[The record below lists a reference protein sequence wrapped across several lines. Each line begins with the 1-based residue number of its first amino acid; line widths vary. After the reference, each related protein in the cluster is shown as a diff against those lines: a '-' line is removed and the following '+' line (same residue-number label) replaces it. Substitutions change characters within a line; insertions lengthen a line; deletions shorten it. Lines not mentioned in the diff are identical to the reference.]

1 MEVKIIDLGINGEGV
16 AKAQIGDMCDKV
28 CFVNFA
34 LPNEKVDVDIIK
46 DKSKF
51 CVCKVNRIIEPCD
64 DRIEPKCPYFAK
76 CGGCD
81 LQHLN
86 LLGQRKFK
94 RDKVSSSLRKV
105 IPTFDVVADTQYGEE
120 WGYRNK
126 MVFAVREE
134 CGKTKIGMFEGNS
147 HRVVEISRCLL
158 TSDAINDIYS
168 ISREYILK
176 SNYIGYNEKTG
187 RGDIKYIVIRGY
199 GDSYLVTI
207 VATRKL
213 KLDGYYNAL
222 QGRIANI
229 GLSILISNSDDEI
242 LSGKYYHLFG
252 LEKLAIE
259 EFGINYS
266 VDNLG
271 FLQVNNQMKEKMY
284 SRVLEELDNNTNI
297 IDAYSGA
304 GLLSA
309 IVSKKAKSVVG
320 IEINKSASRSATR
333 LTRVNNINNIKF
345 INDDIVNALDEV
357 VDGVQNVSVILDPP
371 RSGCDRRVCN
381 KLIDKYDN
389 INKIIYISCNPATL
403 ARDLEILCAKFKI
416 KSVTP
421 YDLFPQTKHI
431 ETLVVLDRN

>member
-1 MEVKIIDLGINGEGV
+1 MEVKIKDLGINGEGV

-34 LPNEKVDVDIIK
+34 LPNEIVDVDIIK
-46 DKSKF
+46 NKSKY
-51 CVCKVNRIIEPCD
+51 CVCKLNKVIKPSD
-64 DRIEPKCPYFAK
+64 DRVEPKCPYFTI

-86 LLGQRKFK
+86 LEEQRNFK
-94 RDKVSSSLRKV
+94 KEKVTSALRKV
-105 IPTFDVVADTQYGEE
+105 LPSKDMVGDTQYGDEF
-120 WGYRNK
+120 GYRNK

-134 CGKTKIGMFEGNS
+134 NGKTNIGMFEGNS
-147 HRVVEISRCLL
+147 HKVIGIARCLL
-158 TSDAINDIYS
+158 TSDAINDIYN
-168 ISREYILK
+168 ISREYILN

-187 RGDIKYIVIRGY
+187 KGDIKYIVIRGY

-207 VATRKL
+207 VATKKL
-213 KLDGYYNAL
+213 NLDSYYEVLKNK
-222 QGRIANI
+222 IANI

-252 LEKLAIE
+252 LEKLEIE
-259 EFGINYS
+259 EFGIKYS

-284 SRVLEELDNNTNI
+284 NRVLEELDSDTNI

-320 IEINKSASRSATR
+320 IEINKSASQSATM
-333 LTRVNNINNIKF
+333 LSRVNNIKNIRF
-345 INDDIVNALDEV
+345 INDDTLNAIDEV
-357 VDGVQNVSVILDPP
+357 IEGVQNVSIILDPP
-371 RSGCDRRVCN
+371 RSGCDSRVCN
-381 KLIDKYDN
+381 KLVNKYDN

-403 ARDLEILCAKFKI
+403 ARDLEILCTRFTV

-431 ETLVVLDRN
+431 ETLVVLDKN